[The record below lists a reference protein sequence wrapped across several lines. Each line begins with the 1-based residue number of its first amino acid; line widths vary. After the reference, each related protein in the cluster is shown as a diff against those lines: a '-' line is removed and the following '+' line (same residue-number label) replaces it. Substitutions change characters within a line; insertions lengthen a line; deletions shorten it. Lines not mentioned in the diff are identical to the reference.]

1 MNNDYL
7 IKTGIQYFL
16 EQSISDDEILSIYNC
31 KSGKLAEKFFKLL
44 LDKFCSQ
51 HSSQFKYSET
61 FKIDSLTSYSRVAK
75 FDELFNEDTIVEIKN
90 YMYESTG
97 TADEKLEG
105 DIIKYESYITNGKFR
120 HIIII
125 LCAKFERLFIT
136 KHMNELIINGY
147 LEKWFNEGIY
157 IAFAS
162 DILIDFLCINNMSF
176 IKWVGGKSALMSHIN
191 KYIEEY
197 ISKNTNEK
205 SIYVEPFLGSGSVLI
220 NILKNYSEYFKEF
233 ICSDNNKVL
242 IDTFNEIKFNHKNLI
257 YILDLISSHHIKL
270 SSTEQ
275 SNFYYECRE
284 IYNDLIDKSD
294 VISDHVQTETSNETS
309 NETSDENI
317 NENQIK
323 TSNENINEASDET
336 SDENMNENDREYVNA
351 FIEFITGDDIESLND
366 NQSNQNHEITLKTL
380 TSALFIYLNKTCFRG
395 LYRVNQK
402 NIFNVPYGNYKKPSI
417 INEEQLYDLHKL
429 FAENNVEFRCC
440 SYENNIKIDDYLN
453 EKVLMYLDPPYYKTF
468 DSYTLEKFDH
478 DKFTNYLNM
487 VTNKKYKNLNIILS
501 NSFDYQEIITIYK
514 INLTQ
519 IERIP
524 INDRINS
531 KKPDNKRYEILGT
544 NI

>member
-16 EQSISDDEILSIYNC
+16 EQSISDDEILSVYNC

-44 LDKFCSQ
+44 LDKFGSR

-61 FKIDSLTSYSRVAK
+61 FKIDSLTSYSRVVK

-125 LCAKFERLFIT
+125 LCAKFEQLFIT

-157 IAFAS
+157 IAFSS

-242 IDTFNEIKFNHKNLI
+242 IDTFNEIKLNHKNLI
-257 YILDLISSHHIKL
+257 YILDLISSHHIQL
-270 SSTEQ
+270 SYTEQ
-275 SNFYYECRE
+275 SNFYYECRD
-284 IYNDLIDKSD
+284 IYNDLINKSD
-294 VISDHVQTETSNETS
+294 EIANHVQTK
-309 NETSDENI
+309 TSDNI
-317 NENQIK
+317 
-323 TSNENINEASDET
+323 
-336 SDENMNENDREYVNA
+336 
-351 FIEFITGDDIESLND
+351 
-366 NQSNQNHEITLKTL
+366 
-380 TSALFIYLNKTCFRG
+380 
-395 LYRVNQK
+395 
-402 NIFNVPYGNYKKPSI
+402 
-417 INEEQLYDLHKL
+417 
-429 FAENNVEFRCC
+429 
-440 SYENNIKIDDYLN
+440 
-453 EKVLMYLDPPYYKTF
+453 
-468 DSYTLEKFDH
+468 
-478 DKFTNYLNM
+478 
-487 VTNKKYKNLNIILS
+487 
-501 NSFDYQEIITIYK
+501 
-514 INLTQ
+514 
-519 IERIP
+519 
-524 INDRINS
+524 
-531 KKPDNKRYEILGT
+531 
-544 NI
+544 

>member
-1 MNNDYL
+1 MNHNNNYNNDYL
-7 IKTGIQYFL
+7 IKAGIQYFL
-16 EQSISDDEILSIYNC
+16 EQSISDDEILSVYNC

-44 LDKFCSQ
+44 LDKFGSR

-61 FKIDSLTSYSRVAK
+61 FKIDSLTSYSRVVK

-105 DIIKYESYITNGKFR
+105 DIIKYESYITNEKFR
-120 HIIII
+120 HMIII
-125 LCAKFERLFIT
+125 LCAKFEQLFIT

-157 IAFAS
+157 IAFSS

-176 IKWVGGKSALMSHIN
+176 IKWVGGKSALMSHVN

-242 IDTFNEIKFNHKNLI
+242 IDTFNEIKLNHKNLI
-257 YILDLISSHHIKL
+257 YILDLISSHHIQL

-275 SNFYYECRE
+275 SNFYYDCRD
-284 IYNDLIDKSD
+284 IYNDLINEYDETSD
-294 VISDHVQTETSNETS
+294 NIQTKPSNET
-309 NETSDENI
+309 
-317 NENQIK
+317 K
-323 TSNENINEASDET
+323 T
-336 SDENMNENDREYVNA
+336 SDENMNETSDTNQTKTSDENMNETSDANDEEYVNA
-351 FIEFITGDDIESLND
+351 FIEFITDD

-402 NIFNVPYGNYKKPSI
+402 NIFNVPYGNYKNPSI
-417 INEEQLYDLHKL
+417 INKEQLYDLHKL
-429 FAENNVEFRCC
+429 FTENNVEFRYC

-468 DSYTLEKFDH
+468 DSYTLEKFDY

-487 VTNKKYKNLNIILS
+487 VTNKKYKNLNVILS
-501 NSFDYQEIITIYK
+501 NSFDYQEIITTHK

-531 KKPDNKRYEILGT
+531 KQPDNKRYEILGT
-544 NI
+544 SI

>member
-16 EQSISDDEILSIYNC
+16 EQSISDDEILSVYNC

-44 LDKFCSQ
+44 LDKFGSR

-61 FKIDSLTSYSRVAK
+61 FKIDSLTSYSRVVK

-120 HIIII
+120 HMIII
-125 LCAKFERLFIT
+125 LCAKFEQLFIT

-157 IAFAS
+157 IAFSS

-197 ISKNTNEK
+197 ISKNINEK

-242 IDTFNEIKFNHKNLI
+242 IDTFNEIKLNHKNLI
-257 YILDLISSHHIKL
+257 YILDLISSHHIQL
-270 SSTEQ
+270 SYTEQ
-275 SNFYYECRE
+275 SNFYYECRD
-284 IYNDLIDKSD
+284 IYNDLINK
-294 VISDHVQTETSNETS
+294 
-309 NETSDENI
+309 
-317 NENQIK
+317 
-323 TSNENINEASDET
+323 SDET
-336 SDENMNENDREYVNA
+336 SDANMNEISDEISNKTSDANDKEYVNA
-351 FIEFITGDDIESLND
+351 FIEFITSDDIKSLND

-429 FAENNVEFRCC
+429 FTENNVEFRYC

-453 EKVLMYLDPPYYKTF
+453 EKVLIYLDPPYYKTF
-468 DSYTLEKFDH
+468 DSYTLEKFDY

-501 NSFDYQEIITIYK
+501 NSFDYQEIITTYK
-514 INLTQ
+514 INLLH
-519 IERIP
+519 IESIP